1 MRTKGYVFLDV
12 LEDFVS
18 RYLPLERGCSSK
30 TVRSYKT
37 AFCLLLDYLYECK
50 GVPSD
55 RVTFDM
61 IDYETITG
69 FLDWLQESRNCCA
82 RTRNQR
88 LAALNSFSK
97 YAGNVCLDAAFFRNT
112 LSKIPQ

>member
-50 GVPSD
+50 GAPKGKKSGHSH
-55 RVTFDM
+55 
-61 IDYETITG
+61 ILPY
-69 FLDWLQESRNCCA
+69 LPPL
-82 RTRNQR
+82 
-88 LAALNSFSK
+88 
-97 YAGNVCLDAAFFRNT
+97 
-112 LSKIPQ
+112 

>member
-37 AFCLLLDYLYECK
+37 AFCLLLDYLYE
-50 GVPSD
+50 
-55 RVTFDM
+55 
-61 IDYETITG
+61 
-69 FLDWLQESRNCCA
+69 
-82 RTRNQR
+82 
-88 LAALNSFSK
+88 
-97 YAGNVCLDAAFFRNT
+97 
-112 LSKIPQ
+112 